1 VYFQKSYISPLP
13 FAQFY
18 DVLDTSLSALI
29 KPEGVVRALT
39 EMEDQEL
46 VDLARTDYEAFDVLY
61 RRYAVP
67 IYRYC
72 YARTDN
78 VADAEDLTTQTFMA
92 ALEGLQ
98 RYRRR
103 NSFSSWLFGVARH
116 KCADFYR
123 AQYADLRTPVGD
135 EIESVVDYSDE
146 ADPEAQVDLRDLL
159 DCIQRGLP
167 LITKDRVDALR
178 LRYWGGLSISDIS
191 RVTHRSQGAVKMLL
205 SRAISDLRERCVTI

>member
-1 VYFQKSYISPLP
+1 
-13 FAQFY
+13 
-18 DVLDTSLSALI
+18 
-29 KPEGVVRALT
+29 
-39 EMEDQEL
+39 MEDQEL

-61 RRYAVP
+61 RRYTVTV
-67 IYRYC
+67 YRYC

-98 RYRRR
+98 RYRSRK
-103 NSFSSWLFGVARH
+103 SFSAWLFGIARH

-123 AQYADLRTPVGD
+123 AQYSDRGTSMGD
-135 EIESVVDYSDE
+135 DIEGVVDASEE
-146 ADPEAQVDLRDLL
+146 ADPEAQVDLRELL

-191 RVTHRSQGAVKMLL
+191 RVTHRSQGAVKMLI